1 MEMMKKIIAI
11 SIIII
16 AFGVAY
22 WFFGP
27 VSKISNFEDCVNA
40 GYSIM
45 ESYPRQCKTPDNRTF
60 TDTEII
66 PSTEPQPIGPNTEV
80 FTQPQESAEKRI
92 TKKPFG
98 IKISPENSP
107 ISPERF
113 SGYHTGIDY
122 EIFENEQNID
132 VGVFAICSGKLLRK
146 ERISGYGGAVIQECE
161 LEGQPVTVL
170 YGHIQ
175 LNSVEQEPG
184 EYIFLGDS
192 LALLGEAFS
201 EDTDNE
207 RKHLHLG
214 IHKGVII
221 DIRGYVQNESELEN
235 WISF

>member
-1 MEMMKKIIAI
+1 MKKIIAI

-22 WFFGP
+22 WLFGP
-27 VSKISNFEDCVNA
+27 VSKISSFEDCVNA
-40 GYSIM
+40 GYPIM
-45 ESYPRQCKTPDNRTF
+45 ESYPRQCKTPDGRTF
-60 TDTEII
+60 TEII
-66 PSTEPQPIGPNTEV
+66 PPIEWYKYPIG
-80 FTQPQESAEKRI
+80 QAEKRI
-92 TKKPFG
+92 IKKPFG

-132 VGVFAICSGKLLRK
+132 VEIFAICSGKLLRK
-146 ERISGYGGAVIQECE
+146 ERISGYGGVVIQECE

-175 LNSVEQEPG
+175 LNSVEQELG
-184 EYIFLGDS
+184 EHIFLGDS

-201 EDTDNE
+201 KDTDNE

-235 WISF
+235 WIDFNDL

>member
-1 MEMMKKIIAI
+1 MKKIIAI

-16 AFGVAY
+16 SFGVAY
-22 WFFGP
+22 WLFGP

-40 GYSIM
+40 GYPIM
-45 ESYPRQCKTPDNRTF
+45 ESYPRQCKTPDGRTF
-60 TDTEII
+60 TEII
-66 PSTEPQPIGPNTEV
+66 PPIEPQPTGQT
-80 FTQPQESAEKRI
+80 EKRI

-132 VGVFAICSGKLLRK
+132 VEVFAICSGKLLRK
-146 ERISGYGGAVIQECE
+146 ERISGYGGVVIQECE
-161 LEGQPVTVL
+161 LEGQPATVL

-175 LNSVEQEPG
+175 LNSVEQELG
-184 EYIFLGDS
+184 EHIFLGDP

-201 EDTDNE
+201 KDTDNE

-235 WISF
+235 WIDFNDL

>member
-22 WFFGP
+22 WLFGP

-40 GYSIM
+40 GYPIM
-45 ESYPRQCKTPDNRTF
+45 ESYPRQCKTPDGRTF
-60 TDTEII
+60 TEII
-66 PSTEPQPIGPNTEV
+66 PSTEPQPIGPNTKV
-80 FTQPQESAEKRI
+80 FTEPPEFKERI

-122 EIFENEQNID
+122 ETFENEQNID
-132 VGVFAICSGKLLRK
+132 VEIFAICSGKLLRK
-146 ERISGYGGAVIQECE
+146 ERISGYGGVVIQECE

-184 EYIFLGDS
+184 EHIFLGDS

-201 EDTDNE
+201 KDTDNE

-235 WISF
+235 WIDFIE